1 MYMRRWQPLAYIN
14 NTNASI
20 HLPIYRIDL
29 LRKADETPYSDLCG
43 QVIDGSGNIT
53 LNKEEGVRRT
63 CNFSLAN
70 YDSSL
75 TEFANNLSLGD
86 MFRVW
91 LGEIIDDEEVLFCQ
105 GTYLFNNPTCTSNQG
120 DRQISISGTDKWSLL
135 NGAHGGIIEG
145 TYIVYAGSTFGD
157 MVRRTLNLDIVS
169 DPITPNI
176 HPSLENAEITYD
188 ITKTSG
194 NTIADIMLDVA
205 LNIGAYVYYDAFG
218 RFTAIPMD
226 EDIYKPSSYIF
237 KEGDVSYLSSSRTVG
252 LEDVYNSVLVIS
264 ENVTETQDVIM
275 TELKNEDPSDPNSI
289 VNCGRKKVY
298 IVPDYLAGISTQDLC
313 DARAVYEL
321 RKIKEKYSALT
332 IECLS
337 VLFLNEGDV
346 IQIDVPE
353 MRQEQGYSFSEDN
366 RYLITSISRN
376 IGTDIRTTM
385 SVISLRSL

>member
-1 MYMRRWQPLAYIN
+1 MN
-14 NTNASI
+14 NELLDLYLENLSASV
-20 HLPIYRIDL
+20 HKPIFKIEL
-29 LRKADETPYSDLCG
+29 LRKGDETPYADFTG
-43 QVIDGSGNIT
+43 QIVDGSGNIS
-53 LNKEEGVRRT
+53 LNKEDGIRRT

-70 YDSSL
+70 HNGEL
-75 TEFANNLSLGD
+75 TSFANNLSLGD

-91 LGEIIDDEEVLFCQ
+91 LGESINGRDILFNQ
-105 GTYLFNNPTCTSNQG
+105 GTYLFNNPTCSSNQG
-120 DRQISISGTDKWSLL
+120 DRQISINGSDKWSLL

-157 MVRRTLNLDIVS
+157 MVRRTLNLDIVA
-169 DPITPNI
+169 DPIPPNI
-176 HPSLENAEITYD
+176 HPRLENAEVTYD

-194 NTIADIMLDVA
+194 NTIADIILDVA
-205 LNIGAYVYYDAFG
+205 LNIGAYVYYDADG

-226 EDIYKPSSYIF
+226 EDIYKPSAYIF
-237 KEGDVSYLSSSRTVG
+237 EEGNVTYFSSSRTIG

-275 TELKNEDPSDPNSI
+275 KELQNNDTTDPNSI

-298 IVPDYLAGISTQDLC
+298 VVPDYLAGISTQELC

-332 IECLS
+332 IDCLS
-337 VLFLNEGDV
+337 ILFLNEGDV
-346 IQIDVPE
+346 IQIDVPD
-353 MRQEQGYSFSEDN
+353 MIQEQGYSFAEEN
-366 RYLITSISRN
+366 RYLITGITRN
-376 IGTDIRTTM
+376 IGTDISTTM